1 MTRWE
6 KALFGVVFAFVG
18 AGVYLARAQQDFFA
32 ERFTVED
39 GPIEWLTVIALLCGA
54 GLCLKRFARAPRWR
68 AGAGTLLLGLL
79 FFLGAGE
86 EISWGQRLFDLES
99 PDFFQEH
106 QEHTVQGETNL
117 HNLVI
122 GGVKINK
129 VLFSF
134 VLGIC
139 IVAYFFVLPV
149 LYRRV
154 RRIRDWAD
162 RWALPVPR
170 RIHVASFALVLV
182 LVAAM
187 PSPRR
192 WEVLEFGG
200 CAVFTLLV
208 WRPLNATRLP

>member
-1 MTRWE
+1 M
-6 KALFGVVFAFVG
+6 
-18 AGVYLARAQQDFFA
+18 
-32 ERFTVED
+32 
-39 GPIEWLTVIALLCGA
+39 LCGA

-79 FFLGAGE
+79 FFFGAGE

-106 QEHTVQGETNL
+106 NVKGETNL

-170 RIHVASFALVLV
+170 WIHVASFALVVV

-187 PSPRR
+187 PSPRALGGAR
-192 WEVLEFGG
+192 VRGLRGVHAAGVASLE
-200 CAVFTLLV
+200 CDATSMNARTLG
-208 WRPLNATRLP
+208 RDRTNDAHA